1 MSNKKFDAFVNK
13 QISQKQQAEQHWE
26 KRREEWLSHVQVFFN
41 QVQEF
46 LHDYVSKGQ
55 IEIVFNTMKINE
67 EYLGEYEVQEA
78 SIFIGK
84 NQIVLKPIGTL
95 VIGASGRI
103 DMKGACGTVKFVLTD
118 KNITSPEFYY
128 TKVKIQHNK
137 AVVVSHHPANVPS
150 GITGELVWKISTPPP
165 IKYQALTQ
173 ESFLECLM
181 EVTNG

>member
-1 MSNKKFDAFVNK
+1 MSNKKFDAFVNE
-13 QISQKQQAEQHWE
+13 QISQKQQAEQKINWE

-67 EYLGEYEVQEA
+67 EYLGEYEVQKA

-84 NQIVLKPIGTL
+84 NQIVLEPVGTL
-95 VIGASGRI
+95 IIAAWGRI
-103 DMKGACGTVKFVLTD
+103 DMKGAYGTVKFILID
-118 KNITSPEFYY
+118 KDISSWQRMTQDNQFTTQRSQQYPEL
-128 TKVKIQHNK
+128 I
-137 AVVVSHHPANVPS
+137 
-150 GITGELVWKISTPPP
+150 WKISTPPP